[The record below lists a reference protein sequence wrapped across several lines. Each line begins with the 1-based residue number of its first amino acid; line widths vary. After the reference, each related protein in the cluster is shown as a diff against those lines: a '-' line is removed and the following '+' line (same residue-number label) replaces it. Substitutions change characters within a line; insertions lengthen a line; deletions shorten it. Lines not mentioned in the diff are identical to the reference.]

1 MLDPGEPTCPESPS
15 PTLPEKAKAAGD
27 WERLR
32 QQDCEAR
39 GAWLVLR
46 HKLGCLKE

>member
-1 MLDPGEPTCPESPS
+1 MLDPGEPTCLESPS

-27 WERLR
+27 WGGPASRNR
-32 QQDCEAR
+32 EAR